1 MNHTVEPAANRVREH
16 TSRPAVAGRE
26 DADPLPIA
34 TAAVAVVT
42 RTDGGVTPEQVIQL
56 GEALNL
62 DGKTL
67 LDHICAT
74 MNAIPAEHPECRT

>member
-1 MNHTVEPAANRVREH
+1 MVERTAERVREH
-16 TSRPAVAGRE
+16 PSRPAVARRE

-42 RTDGGVTPEQVIQL
+42 RTEGGVTPEQVIQL
-56 GEALNL
+56 AEALNL

-67 LDHICAT
+67 LDHTRAHHRRR
-74 MNAIPAEHPECRT
+74 PQRTFGLRG